1 MGAPAR
7 STRSLPDDVAPAA
20 GNAGQRMTLH
30 RGVRYRGQ
38 MTEEGSET
46 VVAWTTWPAEG
57 DVRGFARALVEERLA
72 ACVTAH
78 LPVRSV
84 YRWRGVI
91 EEEQEQLVM
100 IKTTRDRIAALR
112 DRMGKLHPA
121 EVPEL
126 VVAPV
131 VDGNPAYLAWVAE
144 STRDA

>member
-1 MGAPAR
+1 
-7 STRSLPDDVAPAA
+7 
-20 GNAGQRMTLH
+20 
-30 RGVRYRGQ
+30 
-38 MTEEGSET
+38 MTEDGSEA

-57 DVRGFARALVEERLA
+57 DANRFARVLVEERLA

-78 LPVRSV
+78 LGVRSV
-84 YRWRGVI
+84 YRWRGAI
-91 EEEQEQLVM
+91 EEDQEQLVM

-112 DRMGKLHPA
+112 DRMRKLHPA

-126 VVAPV
+126 VVVPV